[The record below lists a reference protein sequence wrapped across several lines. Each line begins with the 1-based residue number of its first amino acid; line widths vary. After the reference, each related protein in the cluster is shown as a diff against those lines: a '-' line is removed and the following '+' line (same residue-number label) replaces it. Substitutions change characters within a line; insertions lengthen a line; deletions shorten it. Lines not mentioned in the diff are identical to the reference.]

1 MATSKRK
8 TNEQIV
14 RHMMTFSRYGALSE
28 MFIMEA
34 ITKYAEAVS
43 KADPAQFESM
53 LLSGEA
59 WVGVA
64 KEIHATLADHWKA

>member
-1 MATSKRK
+1 
-8 TNEQIV
+8 
-14 RHMMTFSRYGALSE
+14 
-28 MFIMEA
+28 
-34 ITKYAEAVS
+34 
-43 KADPAQFESM
+43 